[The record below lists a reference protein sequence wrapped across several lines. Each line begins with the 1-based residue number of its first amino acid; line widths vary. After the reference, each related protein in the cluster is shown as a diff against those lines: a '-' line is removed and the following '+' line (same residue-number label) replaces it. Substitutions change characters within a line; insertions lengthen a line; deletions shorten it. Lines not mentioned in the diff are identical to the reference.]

1 MVTVLHLPEQ
11 RIILRT
17 ISWETYERLLAENTD
32 SSNPRFTYD
41 RGVLE
46 IMSPSAEHEEIN
58 HVLTLLVNIVAEE
71 LDIDVRGFGS
81 TTFRREDLAR
91 GFEPDSCFYIQS
103 VARISGRTTLDLV
116 MDPPPDLVIEID
128 LTNSSL
134 DKFPIYAQV
143 GVPEIWRYDGSELRI
158 FHLENTLYA
167 AHDESAALSVL
178 TRDVLSQFLAESKSL
193 RRTAW
198 IRRVRS
204 WIQTQGREESS

>member
-1 MVTVLHLPEQ
+1 MVTVLPFPEQ

-158 FHLENTLYA
+158 FYLENTLYV
-167 AHDESAALSVL
+167 AHNASAALSVL

-198 IRRVRS
+198 IRRVRN
-204 WIQTQGREESS
+204 WIQTQHGEESS

>member
-1 MVTVLHLPEQ
+1 MVTVLPLPEQ

-46 IMSPSAEHEEIN
+46 IMRPSAEHEEIS

-81 TTFRREDLAR
+81 TTFRREDVAR
-91 GFEPDSCFYIQS
+91 GFEPDSGVYIQS
-103 VARISGRTTLDLV
+103 VARISGKTTLDLV

-128 LTNSSL
+128 LANSSL

-143 GVPEIWRYDGSELRI
+143 GVPEIWRYEGSDLRI
-158 FHLENTLYA
+158 FHLENTLYV

-178 TRDVLSQFLAESKSL
+178 TRDALSQFVAESKSL

-198 IRRVRS
+198 IRRVRN
-204 WIQTQGREESS
+204 WIQTQRG

>member
-1 MVTVLHLPEQ
+1 MATVLSPPEQ
-11 RIILRT
+11 RIILRNV
-17 ISWETYERLLAENTD
+17 SWETYERLLAENAD

-46 IMSPSAEHEEIN
+46 IMSPSAEHAEIS

-71 LDIDVRGFGS
+71 LDIDIRGFGS

-103 VARISGRTTLDLV
+103 VERISGRAALDLTI
-116 MDPPPDLVIEID
+116 DPPPDLVIEID

-143 GVPEIWRYDGSELRI
+143 GVPEIWRYDATELRI
-158 FHLENTLYA
+158 LRLENAGYVE
-167 AHDESAALSVL
+167 HEESIVLSVL
-178 TRDVLSQFLAESKSL
+178 TRSVLSQFVADSKSL
-193 RRTAW
+193 RRTMW
-198 IRRVRS
+198 IRRVRD
-204 WIQTQGREESS
+204 WMRTHGEEERS